1 MKCGSVTCEKPA
13 TWAVARPE
21 EPFPA
26 LRACDDCSLRAV
38 RIANAMGFGLACV
51 PLDQVLLG
59 ELAAEE
65 YRQAA
70 RAPDST
76 GGIPRGPE
84 LNEEMSQRAQV
95 FVAATVPA
103 LDPPGED
110 PDHGF

>member
-13 TWAVARPE
+13 RWEVAW
-21 EPFPA
+21 PA
-26 LRACDDCSLRAV
+26 QSLRACDDCSLRAV
-38 RIANAMGFGLACV
+38 RIANAMGFSLACV

-70 RAPDST
+70 RLSIE

-84 LNEEMSQRAQV
+84 LNEETKEM
-95 FVAATVPA
+95 
-103 LDPPGED
+103 GE
-110 PDHGF
+110 

>member
-13 TWAVARPE
+13 RWEVAW
-21 EPFPA
+21 PA
-26 LRACDDCSLRAV
+26 QSLRACDDCSLRAV
-38 RIANAMGFGLACV
+38 RIANAMGFSLACV

-70 RAPDST
+70 RAEDREALSLE

-84 LNEEMSQRAQV
+84 LNEETKEM
-95 FVAATVPA
+95 
-103 LDPPGED
+103 GE
-110 PDHGF
+110 